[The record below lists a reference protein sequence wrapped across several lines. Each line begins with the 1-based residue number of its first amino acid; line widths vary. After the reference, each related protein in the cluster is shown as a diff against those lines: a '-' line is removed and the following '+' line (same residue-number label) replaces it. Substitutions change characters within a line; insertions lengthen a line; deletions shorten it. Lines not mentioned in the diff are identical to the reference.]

1 MALYGLQ
8 VQCSVVVVLIKAM
21 FTLCGIALA
30 PVEFI
35 NISHTTYRVSV
46 HTYEQLASV
55 PLFTRYSVNKYSDR
69 SGSEKV

>member
-1 MALYGLQ
+1 
-8 VQCSVVVVLIKAM
+8 M